1 MNIIDEEELSKWIG
15 RNLFLEDFSDTHYFE
30 SSLTLYSATISRTP
44 IATLIHASHTLP
56 NFQIS
61 EQQLNRIL
69 LESCQELKIIPG
81 AYWFQ
86 INCPDN
92 VLQVV
97 VAVGV
102 YSYRQPLVPLY
113 DRLHCFPAEEGG
125 VTIVG
130 LLGKNRDWMF
140 TIESENQLILSV
152 HGSKAFC
159 DTIKEKVKIMTA
171 NTK

>member
-1 MNIIDEEELSKWIG
+1 MRIINEVELSKWIG
-15 RNLFLEDFSDTHYFE
+15 RNLFPEDFSDTRYFE
-30 SSLTLYSATISRTP
+30 SNLILYSATISRTP
-44 IATLIHASHTLP
+44 IAMLIHASHTLP
-56 NFQIS
+56 NFQLS
-61 EQQLNRIL
+61 EQQLNQIL
-69 LESCQELKIIPG
+69 LKSCQELRIIPG

-86 INCPDN
+86 VNCPDN

-113 DRLHCFPAEEGG
+113 ERLCYFPAEEGG

-152 HGSKAFC
+152 HGSRAFC
-159 DTIKEKVKIMTA
+159 DKIKEKV
-171 NTK
+171 NECRHQVS